1 MRAKTA
7 ILLALLGCGLCLLS
21 SCVNLGEGTTET
33 TRLYALTP
41 MTGSG
46 TTAPSRADGDII
58 LGIGP
63 LTMPAYLKRPQIVTR
78 VADNEMKITAF
89 ANWVEPL
96 DSNIQWV
103 LAENLSRL
111 LGTDAVHL
119 HPWRRALLPTY
130 RLLVEV
136 IRFDASTTGDAI
148 LSIRWELLDARGEPV
163 APKQKGVYRQAVA
176 QNDIPEVV
184 TAMSMVL
191 ADFSREVAEFVKTLR

>member
-21 SCVNLGEGTTET
+21 GCVNLGEGTTET
-33 TRLYALTP
+33 TRLYVLTP
-41 MTGSG
+41 MTSAG
-46 TTAPSRADGDII
+46 TTAASRADGDFT

-78 VADNEMKITAF
+78 VADNEMQIAAF

-103 LAENLSRL
+103 LAENLARL
-111 LGTDAVHL
+111 LGTNAVHL
-119 HPWRRALLPTY
+119 HPFRRALIPTY

-136 IRFDASTTGDAI
+136 IRFDANTPGDAV
-148 LSIRWELLDARGEPV
+148 LAVRWELLDARGKPV
-163 APKQKGVYRQAVA
+163 APKQKGVYRHAVT
-176 QNDIPEVV
+176 QGDLPEVV
-184 TAMSMVL
+184 TAMSFVL
-191 ADFSREVAEFVKTLR
+191 ADFSREIADIIKALP

>member
-7 ILLALLGCGLCLLS
+7 LLLALLGCGLCLLS
-21 SCVNLGEGTTET
+21 GCVNLGEGTTEA
-33 TRLYALTP
+33 TRLYVLAP
-41 MTGSG
+41 MTSTG
-46 TTAPSRADGDII
+46 TTAASRADGDFT

-63 LTMPAYLKRPQIVTR
+63 LSMPAYLKRPQIVTR
-78 VADNEMKITAF
+78 VADNEMQIAAF

-136 IRFDASTTGDAI
+136 IRFDASTTGDAV
-148 LSIRWELLDARGEPV
+148 LSVRWELLDARGKPV
-163 APKQKGVYRQAVA
+163 APKQKGVYRQAVV
-176 QNDIPEVV
+176 QSDIPEVV

-191 ADFSREVAEFVKTLR
+191 ADFSREVAEFVEKLR